1 MRLFDELPTV
11 ADGELQ
17 KLGRKPPTTDYVP
30 LHGGYDK
37 HKVIFP
43 RRPGPSP
50 STTTWEPHEQLD
62 QLGSEALWDELAR
75 RSFALSGVSDEP
87 SKISV
92 PGARALWLDEELAK
106 GPAEAF
112 VIEREFAH
120 IHPRPDSSLHLQLP
134 LELAVFAISAG
145 WAEVHTTCWLG
156 DAPANSVMLF
166 SPRNEQELEV
176 IWDLVQESYRF
187 ATGQPSQFEVTPHIT
202 E

>member
-1 MRLFDELPTV
+1 MRLFEELPTV
-11 ADGELQ
+11 DDTELQ
-17 KLGRKPPTTDYVP
+17 KLGSKEPDTTYVP
-30 LHGGYDK
+30 MHGGYDK

-43 RRPGPSP
+43 RRPGPRP
-50 STTTWEPHEQLD
+50 TTTTWEPHEQLN
-62 QLGSEALWDELAR
+62 QLGSEALWDELAG
-75 RSFALSGVSDEP
+75 RSFALPGVTDVP

-92 PGARALWLDEELAK
+92 AGARALWLDDELAT

-120 IHPRPDSSLHLQLP
+120 IHPRPDSSFHLQLP

-176 IWDLVQESYRF
+176 IWDLVEESYRF
-187 ATGQPSQFEVTPHIT
+187 ATGQPSQFTVEPHIVA
-202 E
+202 